1 MVKLRTESL
10 RKYMRNPLSLIAPIT
25 GPWVICCANIEKVQH
40 SNKNPKAVFIVL
52 ILVFLNFQSY
62 KKDLSLLKIVNLKLS
77 LKNISANMYFY
88 KN

>member
-25 GPWVICCANIEKVQH
+25 GPWVICCANIQEVQH

-52 ILVFLNFQSY
+52 RFGFSEFSKLQKRFKLV
-62 KKDLSLLKIVNLKLS
+62 KDC
-77 LKNISANMYFY
+77 
-88 KN
+88 